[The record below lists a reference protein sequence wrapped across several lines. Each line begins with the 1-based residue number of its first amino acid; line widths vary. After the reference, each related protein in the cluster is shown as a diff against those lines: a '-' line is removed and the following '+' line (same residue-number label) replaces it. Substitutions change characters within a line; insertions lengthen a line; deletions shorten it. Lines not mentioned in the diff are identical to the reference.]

1 MTATTSSSPGNADR
15 LPRPEVNTFM
25 PLRSEQGITSRTE
38 GSGDARE
45 DRISLRCPRQ
55 HLREPRPPPPQD
67 VRGRRVG
74 GNPGTEQGGE
84 KVRAHRITF
93 MVWPILLAM
102 RWHTSSNAIRR
113 LDSVYWKSGPA

>member
-38 GSGDARE
+38 GSGDARL
-45 DRISLRCPRQ
+45 DRLSLRG
-55 HLREPRPPPPQD
+55 PPPQD

-84 KVRAHRITF
+84 KARSHRITF